1 MKRYNI
7 TAPKQY
13 TDREGNTKTTYPQ
26 IGKLIV
32 WEADGD
38 KKESVTVEL
47 FMFPGVA
54 FKAFPDEPRDGQQR
68 GGGNGFKQ
76 KVEKTGEEDALA
88 GEFPDEEQI
97 DINDIPF

>member
-13 TDREGNTKTTYPQ
+13 EKDGQVKTTYPQ
-26 IGKLIV
+26 IGKAIL
-32 WEADGD
+32 WEANGD
-38 KKESVTVEL
+38 KRESLTIEL
-47 FMFPGVA
+47 YMFPGVT

-68 GGGNGFKQ
+68 GGNGFQQ
-76 KVEKTGEEDALA
+76 KVEHEEGVDVEMPDGEEA
-88 GEFPDEEQI
+88 I